1 MKEQMASQNS
11 DQIRDDDLETKISSN
26 EECVSLSK
34 PSGLR
39 FFFLKNPGPLVSLER
54 TIVLN
59 NIRSIIIKHHASSAV
74 PRGGVVDVADGR
86 GRGGVGPSALTM
98 ATFARSDDHHEENN
112 YLA

>member
-39 FFFLKNPGPLVSLER
+39 FFFLKNPGPFMYAGTR
-54 TIVLN
+54 IGTTTT
-59 NIRSIIIKHHASSAV
+59 H
-74 PRGGVVDVADGR
+74 P
-86 GRGGVGPSALTM
+86 T
-98 ATFARSDDHHEENN
+98 ARN
-112 YLA
+112 LARNS